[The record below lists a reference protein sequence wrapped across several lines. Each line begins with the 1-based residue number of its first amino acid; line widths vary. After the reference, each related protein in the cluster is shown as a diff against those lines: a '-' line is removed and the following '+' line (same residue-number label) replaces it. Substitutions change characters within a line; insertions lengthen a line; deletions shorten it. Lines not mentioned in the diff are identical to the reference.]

1 MLVSG
6 NQAMKKKLMGN
17 LQTNYVEKIRD
28 FKVWSDL
35 YTPGLLKPLIKP
47 ALSYALDWL
56 SPELLGTGFTI
67 TEATD
72 ESIKAIIPF
81 SKANCDFHNQI
92 HAGLVV
98 NAGLEVLSTYIAKH
112 WAKNLWEI
120 ESYQIELQKNLKW
133 DKDLTLRFSCEEADM
148 DKLILSLQKNERV
161 FFEGSIFITPKNS
174 NKSDSIK
181 LKLNIIKLKL
191 LA

>member
-6 NQAMKKKLMGN
+6 NQAMKKKLVGN
-17 LQTNYVEKIRD
+17 LQANYVDKIRD

-35 YTPGLLKPLIKP
+35 HTPALLKP

-56 SPELLGTGFTI
+56 APELLGTGFTI
-67 TEATD
+67 TEAED
-72 ESIKAIIPF
+72 ESIKGKIPYHRT
-81 SKANCDFHNQI
+81 NCDFHNQI

-98 NAGLEVLSTYIAKH
+98 NAGLEVISTYIAKH

-120 ESYQIELQKNLKW
+120 KSYQIELNKNLKW
-133 DKDLTLRFSCEEADM
+133 DKDLILQFSCSEQDM
-148 DKLILSLQKNERV
+148 DKLILSLQKNDQV
-161 FFEGSIFITPKNS
+161 SFEGMVFISMKNS
-174 NKSDSIK
+174 NHSDSLK